1 MEPEEYNKAYEE
13 MLLKYNWQWFGSFA
27 IPSEEYQRGYLKRVR
42 FTRKHKIGCPEAE
55 FYLKQWRIKMAIHDH
70 ILIAYMGV
78 FNTVPQPHIH
88 LLLWGKRNRFGKT
101 LMNLKPKDW
110 QTGWSKITHC
120 TAVIEP
126 IYERGGV
133 ASYIA
138 TKNLPWDKSE
148 LIQPYNKRLL
158 DKAMVG

>member
-1 MEPEEYNKAYEE
+1 MELYQRVLELGEANQEF
-13 MLLKYNWQWFGSFA
+13 LLKYKWEWFCSLNL
-27 IPSEEYQRGYLKRVR
+27 PSGCDCPMAESKLK
-42 FTRKHKIGCPEAE
+42 A
-55 FYLKQWRIKMAIHDH
+55 WRIKMGIKDH
-70 ILIAYMGV
+70 ILIAYMGG
-78 FNTVPQPHIH
+78 FNTINNPHIH
-88 LLLWGKRNRFGKT
+88 LLLWGKRNKFGQS
-101 LMNLKPKDW
+101 LLNLDPKDW
-110 QTGWSKITHC
+110 EYEWSQLNKYKDVQNGSRLIPC
-120 TAVIEP
+120 TAKIEP

>member
-1 MEPEEYNKAYEE
+1 M
-13 MLLKYNWQWFGSFA
+13 G
-27 IPSEEYQRGYLKRVR
+27 
-42 FTRKHKIGCPEAE
+42 
-55 FYLKQWRIKMAIHDH
+55 IKDH
-70 ILIAYMGV
+70 ILIAYMGG
-78 FNTVPQPHIH
+78 FNTINNPHIH

-101 LMNLKPKDW
+101 LMNLNPKDW
-110 QTGWSKITHC
+110 QTGWSDITHRK
-120 TAVIEP
+120 AVIEP
-126 IYERGGV
+126 IYDREGV